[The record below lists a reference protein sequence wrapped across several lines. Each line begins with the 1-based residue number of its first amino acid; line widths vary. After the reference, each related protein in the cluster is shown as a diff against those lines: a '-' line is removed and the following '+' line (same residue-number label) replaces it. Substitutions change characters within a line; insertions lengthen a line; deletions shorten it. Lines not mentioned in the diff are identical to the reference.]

1 MSRFL
6 REPPSIRLAAGVIVT
21 ATAVITV
28 LGGVLMRLL
37 DSEEYPT
44 LGVAMWWALQ
54 TVTTIGYGDVTPT
67 EPSGRIVAG
76 IVMLE
81 GVALLAITTAVIT
94 STFVTRAARERED
107 ADTREEQAEVRI
119 EAKLDDL
126 AARLERLE
134 TILGEAPKA

>member
-1 MSRFL
+1 
-6 REPPSIRLAAGVIVT
+6 
-21 ATAVITV
+21 
-28 LGGVLMRLL
+28 MRLL

-54 TVTTIGYGDVTPT
+54 TVTTIGYGDVTPK

-76 IVMLE
+76 VVMLE

-107 ADTREEQAEVRI
+107 ATPVRN
-119 EAKLDDL
+119 
-126 AARLERLE
+126 RPRCGSRPSSM
-134 TILGEAPKA
+134 TWRRV

>member
-21 ATAVITV
+21 ATALITV

-54 TVTTIGYGDVTPT
+54 TVTTIGYGDVTPK

-76 IVMLE
+76 VVMLE

-119 EAKLDDL
+119 EAKLDAL

-134 TILGEAPKA
+134 EMLDEAPKA

>member
-21 ATAVITV
+21 ATALITV

-54 TVTTIGYGDVTPT
+54 TVTTIGYGDVTPK

-76 IVMLE
+76 VVMLE

-119 EAKLDDL
+119 EAKLDGL

-134 TILGEAPKA
+134 RMLGEAPKA

>member
-44 LGVAMWWALQ
+44 LGLAMWWALQ
-54 TVTTIGYGDVTPT
+54 TVTTIGYGDVTPK

-76 IVMLE
+76 VVMLE

-134 TILGEAPKA
+134 TMLGEAPTA

>member
-6 REPPSIRLAAGVIVT
+6 REPPSIQLAAGVIVT

-54 TVTTIGYGDVTPT
+54 TVTTIGYGDVTPK

-76 IVMLE
+76 VVMLE

-126 AARLERLE
+126 AARLKRLE
-134 TILGEAPKA
+134 TMLGDAPKA

>member
-54 TVTTIGYGDVTPT
+54 TVTTIGYGDVTPK

-76 IVMLE
+76 VVMLE

>member
-54 TVTTIGYGDVTPT
+54 TVTTIGYGDVTPK

-76 IVMLE
+76 VVMLE

-119 EAKLDDL
+119 EAKLDGL

-134 TILGEAPKA
+134 EMLGEAPKA

>member
-21 ATAVITV
+21 ATALITV
-28 LGGVLMRLL
+28 LGGILMRLL

-54 TVTTIGYGDVTPT
+54 TVTTIGYGDVTPK

-76 IVMLE
+76 VVMLE

-119 EAKLDDL
+119 EAKLDGL

-134 TILGEAPKA
+134 TMLGEAPKA

>member
-1 MSRFL
+1 MGRDV
-6 REPPSIRLAAGVIVT
+6 G
-21 ATAVITV
+21 
-28 LGGVLMRLL
+28 
-37 DSEEYPT
+37 
-44 LGVAMWWALQ
+44 ALQ
-54 TVTTIGYGDVTPT
+54 TVTTIGYGDVTPK

-76 IVMLE
+76 VVMLE

-134 TILGEAPKA
+134 TMLGEAPKAY

>member
-1 MSRFL
+1 MARLAPNPVECRMSRFL
-6 REPPSIRLAAGVIVT
+6 REPPWIRLAAVIVT
-21 ATAVITV
+21 AMALITV

-37 DSEEYPT
+37 DSEEYST

-54 TVTTIGYGDVTPT
+54 TVTTIGYGDVTPK

-76 IVMLE
+76 VVMLE

-119 EAKLDDL
+119 EVKLDGL
-126 AARLERLE
+126 AARL
-134 TILGEAPKA
+134 

>member
-1 MSRFL
+1 VRSSAAMV
-6 REPPSIRLAAGVIVT
+6 LA
-21 ATAVITV
+21 
-28 LGGVLMRLL
+28 R
-37 DSEEYPT
+37 
-44 LGVAMWWALQ
+44 
-54 TVTTIGYGDVTPT
+54 
-67 EPSGRIVAG
+67 PSGRIVAG

-107 ADTREEQAEVRI
+107 ANTREEQAEVRI

-134 TILGEAPKA
+134 TMLGEAPKA

>member
-21 ATAVITV
+21 ATALITV

-54 TVTTIGYGDVTPT
+54 TVTTIGYGDVTPK

-76 IVMLE
+76 VVMLE
-81 GVALLAITTAVIT
+81 GVALLAITTAV
-94 STFVTRAARERED
+94 VAAR
-107 ADTREEQAEVRI
+107 
-119 EAKLDDL
+119 
-126 AARLERLE
+126 
-134 TILGEAPKA
+134 PS

>member
-21 ATAVITV
+21 ATALITV

-54 TVTTIGYGDVTPT
+54 TVTTIGYGDVTPKD
-67 EPSGRIVAG
+67 PSGRIVAG
-76 IVMLE
+76 VVMLE

-107 ADTREEQAEVRI
+107 ADTREEQADVRI
-119 EAKLDDL
+119 EAKLDGL

-134 TILGEAPKA
+134 AMLGEAPKA

>member
-21 ATAVITV
+21 ATALITV

-54 TVTTIGYGDVTPT
+54 TVTTIGYGDVTPK

-76 IVMLE
+76 VVMLE

-119 EAKLDDL
+119 EAKLDGL

-134 TILGEAPKA
+134 TMLGEAPKA